1 MTAASP
7 SMAADICGTIPNVQP
22 NAAAMLGF
30 EPRVS
35 ATARVYSTPV
45 PGETITISEVSRKEI
60 DMAFAFI
67 PAPVAAEER
76 QTHGH
81 VRLPRPGR
89 RIRVPHR
96 FSAGGS

>member
-1 MTAASP
+1 
-7 SMAADICGTIPNVQP
+7 
-22 NAAAMLGF
+22 MLAF

-35 ATARVYSTPV
+35 ATASVYSTPV
-45 PGETITISEVSRKEI
+45 PGETITISEVRRKES

-67 PAPVAAEER
+67 TAPVAAEER
-76 QTHGH
+76 QAHGH